1 MASGK
6 HSRSK
11 RKRKRP
17 KSQNVPAEVLLN
29 QVRQLLDNGDGR
41 GALDRL
47 RQAQHGDGGPQEGP
61 LLRFCA
67 CIERTRQLAQS
78 GLEREAAA
86 MHAQAA
92 LQRESISLATV
103 GDEDLVRYV
112 RRLDGAD
119 ALAVYA
125 TFLIVRPASLRAE
138 RSLAD
143 LLVIHRCWDG
153 LDVLD
158 ASHPLRRDAGPV
170 MQSVDAMDAG
180 EWERVAAAM
189 QGVPRRS
196 PFAPWRVF
204 CKAMVQFRAGDDDNL
219 RRTIALLPADFALA
233 NTVAEWRRIC
243 TGEGEG
249 GSVQVRQALGTAGTT
264 VEALGNELCRALRNR
279 ERARVLE
286 RLMTRLADALYPEDP
301 LQARIDL
308 LQIAALTTLRIELSV
323 QTVHALVRRLVPPE
337 RVAGLSARIGLLLQQ
352 VSFDLWDPAPAAA
365 LLDRLPIEFP
375 RAEDQALARARVLE
389 ALARIGQQAVQPEFL
404 PRPMVKPLSGLL
416 GGQTGDRRMLF
427 VDLMLASLE
436 ADPDNREGYRFV
448 LDQLR
453 GRRDIKPR
461 IRSVLE
467 QMATRFPDDPD
478 PWLELTT
485 LHYSSN
491 AYRRAEQTLAEAR
504 RRAPHDERILDL
516 QAVGFLRSA
525 DQSRKGGR
533 FELAARDLQRAED
546 LGRRKLAVVLRV
558 KRMLLELV
566 LGGRDAAE
574 VVEPHLE
581 RLAPAAQL
589 RTLVLL
595 LHDLQE
601 NRHVRNVGPEIEN
614 AVMTLLARRAPVRDR
629 LDAGEV
635 VDLLAPLPLDLFV
648 IYKHLHVAPVLAAW
662 WDPLMRN
669 VDGDRLL
676 AVFDILMECRGHAPI
691 RAEISRRLGGVNKTR
706 RDPLLLLYLAVIRHL
721 EGHDRDSRRFV
732 EVLQAADSTDLERLR
747 EAATRLARHAH
758 GILREALQRF
768 DFTLLELPPPMFGDG
783 DPHSLSDL
791 LDAMFDL
798 PDPESE
804 PEPDPSSEASL
815 DEFLDAL
822 RDGFADASPAWL
834 GPHQQSLFDSD
845 AEREVGALEELIDRH
860 ALRGMPASLL
870 QELAGNARAE
880 PDIRHNLDRI
890 ARSCEAADLRPGLTR
905 EARVFLFP
913 RRRGRRRR

>member
-6 HSRSK
+6 HSRRK

-47 RQAQHGDGGPQEGP
+47 RQARHGDGGPQEWL

-67 CIERTRQLAQS
+67 CIERARQLAES

-92 LQRESISLATV
+92 RHRESISVATA

-112 RRLDGAD
+112 RCLDGAD

-125 TFLIVRPASLRAE
+125 NFLNAQPASLRAE
-138 RSLAD
+138 RALAD
-143 LLVIHRCWDG
+143 LLVIRRCWDG

-170 MQSVDAMDAG
+170 MQSLDAMDAG
-180 EWERVAAAM
+180 EWERAAAAM

-204 CKAMVQFRAGDDDNL
+204 CKAMVQFGAGDDDNL

-233 NTVAEWRRIC
+233 HTAAEWRRIC

-249 GSVQVRQALGTAGTT
+249 GSVRVRQALGTAGTT
-264 VEALGNELCRALRNR
+264 LEALGNELCRALRSR

-286 RLMTRLADALYPEDP
+286 RLMMKLADALYPEDP
-301 LQARIDL
+301 LQVRIDL
-308 LQIAALTTLRIELSV
+308 LQIAALTTLRIELSM

-337 RVAGLSARIGLLLQQ
+337 RVAGLWARIGLLLQQ
-352 VSFDLWDPAPAAA
+352 ASFDLWDPAPAAA

-404 PRPMVKPLSGLL
+404 PRRMVKPLSGLL
-416 GGQTGDRRMLF
+416 GGRIGDRRMLF

-448 LDQLR
+448 LDELR
-453 GRRDIKPR
+453 VRRDIKPR
-461 IRSVLE
+461 LRSVLE
-467 QMATRFPDDPD
+467 QMATHFPEDPD

-516 QAVGFLRSA
+516 QAIGFIRSA

-533 FELAARDLQRAED
+533 FALAARDLRRAED
-546 LGRRKLAVVLRV
+546 LGRPKLAMVLRV

-566 LGGRDAAE
+566 SRGGDAAE
-574 VVEPHLE
+574 VVAPHLE

-589 RTLVLL
+589 RTLALL
-595 LHDLQE
+595 LHDLRE
-601 NRHVRNVGPEIEN
+601 NRHVRNVGPEIES

-635 VDLLAPLPLDLFV
+635 VDLLAPLPLDLHV
-648 IYKHLHVAPVLAAW
+648 VYKHLHVAPVLAAW

-669 VDGDRLL
+669 VDGDRLPT
-676 AVFDILMECRGHAPI
+676 VFDILMDCRGHAPI
-691 RAEISRRLGGVNKTR
+691 RAEINRRLGGVKKVR

-721 EGHDRDSRRFV
+721 EGQDRDSRRFV
-732 EVLQAADSTDLERLR
+732 EVLQAADPSALERLR
-747 EAATRLARHAH
+747 AAATRLARHAH

-783 DPHSLSDL
+783 GPHSLSDL

-798 PDPESE
+798 PE
-804 PEPDPSSEASL
+804 PEPDPSGEASL

-834 GPHQQSLFDSD
+834 GPRQESLFDSE
-845 AEREVGALEELIDRH
+845 AAREVGALEDLIDRH

-870 QELAGNARAE
+870 QELAGMARAE
-880 PDIRHNLDRI
+880 PAIRHNLDRT
-890 ARSCEAADLRPGLTR
+890 ARNCEAADLRPGLTR

-913 RRRGRRRR
+913 RRQGRRHR